1 MLDIIL
7 VHNTAS
13 QYCFKIVGHNFTSLS
28 PSLSR
33 SFPTNSLDT
42 AIRSTSS
49 KSTTSTAEKTDQWLY
64 CLLWTNTVCYSW
76 LYDLIS
82 VASAVHTTSNIGN
95 IWDVCKIKY
104 DGLTAVMSSNKQFP
118 VNRNKTQQIR
128 DTSESYWRLQW
139 LRFNFC
145 WQTENSNDLQTFLP
159 NFEKIHIK

>member
-1 MLDIIL
+1 MSTDYCTTDKTFPRWCFMLDIIL

-76 LYDLIS
+76 LSDLIS
-82 VASAVHTTSNIGN
+82 VASAVHTTSNIVRQYLRHLQYK
-95 IWDVCKIKY
+95 IWWLDSCHE
-104 DGLTAVMSSNKQFP
+104 LEQAVSCQQK
-118 VNRNKTQQIR
+118 RNSTNTWEFRK
-128 DTSESYWRLQW
+128 L
-139 LRFNFC
+139 
-145 WQTENSNDLQTFLP
+145 
-159 NFEKIHIK
+159 